1 MEILLHYI
9 WQNRLLGM
17 PLMLDDGRQ
26 VRILRPGRHNE
37 DAGPDFAGAV
47 LQIGDSKWAGNVEIH
62 MKASDWFRHGHD
74 KDMAYDNIILHAVAV
89 NDTKIYRRNGEVIPQ
104 ATVNIPANFY
114 YSFAS
119 LNNAIK
125 GIRCA
130 SNIAFIPN
138 IRQQDWLET
147 LAFERLQHK
156 GERIIS
162 YHSIRSGDWEQAVF
176 ITLARALGFGLN
188 GVPFELLAKS
198 LPLKYIYHHSD
209 SLQQIEALLFGQ
221 AGMLVPGL
229 YPHDAYYQQ
238 LVAEYDFLR
247 RKYSLTPI
255 SRELWKYSRTRPAN
269 FPHRRIAMLAQYL
282 YSGINL
288 TASLIDARGIYDKL
302 ERIFRQDLQQYWA
315 NHDAFGAPEVRR
327 SYSLSR
333 AAIESL
339 MINVAA
345 PFYFAYA
352 RLTGDYPVG
361 EYAIDLLTSID
372 PERNSIITAWE
383 NAGIKADS
391 ALRSQALIHL
401 RNEYCDRARCL
412 ECRFGYHILRRNAAP
427 PDMHALSPD
436 ASPEPDTDV
445 RTRIPR
451 C

>member
-17 PLMLDDGRQ
+17 PLRLADGQ
-26 VRILRPGRHNE
+26 EVHILNSGRHNE
-37 DAGPDFAGAV
+37 DAGPDFTGAV
-47 LQIGDSKWAGNVEIH
+47 LQIGERKWAGNVEIH
-62 MKASDWFRHGHD
+62 IKASDWFRHGHD
-74 KDMAYDNIILHAVAV
+74 RNPAYDNIILHVVAV
-89 NDTKIYRRNGEVIPQ
+89 SDTGIYRRNGEEIPQ

-114 YSFAS
+114 HSFAS
-119 LNNAIK
+119 LHNAMK

-130 SNIAFIPN
+130 PNLSFIPD
-138 IRQQDWLET
+138 IRRQDWLET

-162 YHSIRSGDWEQAVF
+162 YHNIRSGDWEQAAF

-198 LPLKYIYHHSD
+198 LPLTYIYHHAD

-221 AGMLVPGL
+221 AGMLIPAI
-229 YPHDAYYQQ
+229 YPHDIYYQK

-255 SRELWKYSRTRPAN
+255 SRELWKYSRSRPAN

-288 TASLIDARGIYDKL
+288 TSSLIDARGIYDRL

-315 NHDAFGAPEVRR
+315 NHDSFGGPEVNR

-333 AAIESL
+333 ASIESL

-352 RLTGDYPVG
+352 RLTGEYLIG

-383 NAGIKADS
+383 NVGIKADS

-401 RNEYCDRARCL
+401 RNEYCDRSRCL
-412 ECRFGYHILRRNAAP
+412 ECRFGYHILRHDASP
-427 PDMHALSPD
+427 PNMNDLSPD
-436 ASPEPDTDV
+436 ARPVHSSGSRV
-445 RTRIPR
+445 V
-451 C
+451 